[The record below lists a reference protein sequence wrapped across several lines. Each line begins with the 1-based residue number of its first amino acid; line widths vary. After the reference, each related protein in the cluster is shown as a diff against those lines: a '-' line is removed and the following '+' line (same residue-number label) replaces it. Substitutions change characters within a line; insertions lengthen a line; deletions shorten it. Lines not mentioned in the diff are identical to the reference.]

1 MKNIAEFKHAEKL
14 ASKLLEIFAALAGN
28 GKSFD
33 PLVEGVHQVVVIKAE
48 ERLSKKGKKMREIKL
63 RSLKDGRDA
72 TIYIMKFRKQ
82 DWNTWENI
90 EVGQQLMI
98 TLKYNNGF
106 PNVTINQKGA
116 VIDVLPEKPNE
127 ALTNQTIYIYDIEVF
142 KKDNLFVFRDYFT
155 KEWTVIH
162 NDLDALRK
170 FYLANRD
177 SLFVGYNSH
186 SYDSNVMRAYL
197 QGKNPFHVSKAIIES
212 DDRGLVYKM
221 FDTKKTPLFGMD
233 LYQDN
238 RGFSLKEHSAFMGI
252 NIKETEVD
260 FDLDRELTE
269 EEQVLNELYCKNDVL
284 ATEKRF
290 EQNIGMLVAKA
301 AIALYFGLDKM
312 ALSMTNANLTAE
324 LLGAE
329 KTPDRGD
336 ELDKYELPEG
346 FEIESETIREAF
358 MTDEFEANDK
368 GHASISLDVPR
379 RDVTEVLGV
388 GGIHGAKESF
398 IHVGNFH
405 ARDVGSLYPNTMVLF
420 DYLSRNIPENKRHIY
435 QMLLDERM
443 EAKYSNKEFTEIK
456 GVQIP
461 TKLLINGYKLPL
473 NTKYGAMGAEFN
485 KLYDPRM
492 RLLVCITGQMAMWD
506 LLEKIED
513 HATIIQSNTDA
524 HYYIP
529 FSEEDEKAID
539 EIANDWMK
547 RTGYT
552 LDDDPFREIYQAN
565 VNNYLAVTTDGK
577 VKFKG
582 AIGLTNGL
590 KVSKAIVSNA
600 FINYVVSG
608 KDYKEFINECD
619 ELRQF
624 QMITKTG
631 YTFDDT
637 IVRDS
642 EGNEMK
648 AQKVNRTFAIKDPNK
663 AVEIFKVKRGAV
675 IEEEGTT
682 IVGDDS
688 YTKGLPNA
696 PEYYAIDN
704 DAIGEGWITLDDI
717 DKEYYINQVEDLL
730 VMWFGA
736 TWKERI
742 EQAHAKRNKLG
753 YKTPSV
759 RNYID

>member
-1 MKNIAEFKHAEKL
+1 MKNIAEFKGAEKL

-33 PLVEGVHQVVVIKAE
+33 PMIEGVHQVVVIKAE
-48 ERLSKKGKKMREIKL
+48 ERLSAKGKEMKEIKV
-63 RSLKDGRDA
+63 RSTNDGRDA
-72 TIYIMKFRKQ
+72 TFYIMKFRKQ
-82 DWNTWENI
+82 DWKTWEKI

-116 VIDVLPEKPNE
+116 VIEDLPEKPNE
-127 ALTNQTIYIYDIEVF
+127 ALTKQTIYIYDIEVF

-155 KEWTVIH
+155 KEGTVIH

-212 DDRGLVYKM
+212 DDRALAYKM

-346 FEIESETIREAF
+346 FKIESETIRQAF
-358 MTDEFEANDK
+358 MTDDFEANDK

-420 DYLSRNIPENKRHIY
+420 DYLSRNIPEDKRHIY

-506 LLEKIED
+506 LLEKIEN

-565 VNNYLAVTTDGK
+565 VNNYLAVTSDGK

-600 FINYVVSG
+600 FINYVVAG

-637 IVRDS
+637 VVRDS
-642 EGNEMK
+642 KGNEMK
-648 AQKVNRTFAIKDPNK
+648 AQKVNRTFAVKDPNK

-688 YTKGLPNA
+688 YTKGLANA

-704 DAIGEGWITLDDI
+704 AAIGEGWITLDDI

-730 VMWFGA
+730 VMWFG
-736 TWKERI
+736 TNWKERI
-742 EQAHAKRNKLG
+742 EQAHAKRIKLG
-753 YKTPSV
+753 YTTPSV

>member
-1 MKNIAEFKHAEKL
+1 MKNIAEFKGVEKL
-14 ASKLLEIFAALAGN
+14 ASKLLEIFSNLAGN

-33 PLVEGVHQVVVIKAE
+33 PMIEGVHQVVVIKAE
-48 ERLSKKGKKMREIKL
+48 ERLSAKGKEMKEIKV
-63 RSLKDGRDA
+63 RSTNDGRDA
-72 TIYIMKFRKQ
+72 TFYIMKFRKQ
-82 DWNTWENI
+82 DWKTWEDI
-90 EVGQQLMI
+90 QVGQQLMI

-116 VIDVLPEKPNE
+116 IANITDKPSQ

-142 KKDNLFVFRDYFT
+142 KKDNLFVFRNYFT

-177 SLFVGYNSH
+177 SLFIGYNSH
-186 SYDSNVMRAYL
+186 SYDANVMRAYL
-197 QGKNPFHVSKAIIES
+197 QGKNPYHVSKAIIES

-252 NIKETEVD
+252 NIKETDVD

-346 FEIESETIREAF
+346 FEIESENILNAF
-358 MTDEFEANDK
+358 MKDEFEANDK

-398 IHVGNFH
+398 IHVGKFH

-420 DYLSRNIPENKRHIY
+420 DYLSRNIPEDKRHIY

-456 GVQIP
+456 GVKIP

-552 LDDDPFREIYQAN
+552 LDDDPFKAIFQKD
-565 VNNYLAVTTDGK
+565 VNNYLAVTSDGK

-608 KDYKEFINECD
+608 KDYKEFINECN
-619 ELRQF
+619 EIRQF

-631 YTFDDT
+631 WTFDDT
-637 IVRDS
+637 VVRDMN
-642 EGNEMK
+642 GNETK
-648 AQKVNRTFAIKDPNK
+648 AQKVNRVFAIKDSYK
-663 AVEIFKVKRGAV
+663 AVEIFKVKRGSI

-704 DAIGEGWITLDDI
+704 EAIGEGWITIDDI

-730 VMWFGA
+730 VMWFG
-736 TWKERI
+736 TNWKERI
-742 EQAHAKRNKLG
+742 EQAHSQMTEFPEVK
-753 YKTPSV
+753 
-759 RNYID
+759 NYID

>member
-33 PLVEGVHQVVVIKAE
+33 PMIEGIHQVVVIKAE
-48 ERLSKKGKKMREIKL
+48 ERLSSKGKKMKEIKV
-63 RSLKDGRDA
+63 RSTKDGRDA
-72 TIYIMKFRKQ
+72 TFYIMKFRKQ
-82 DWNTWENI
+82 DWKTWEKI
-90 EVGQQLMI
+90 EVGQQLNI

-116 VIDVLPEKPNE
+116 VVDVLPEKPNE
-127 ALTNQTIYIYDIEVF
+127 ALTKQTIYIYDIEVF

-162 NDLDALRK
+162 NDLKALRK

-177 SLFVGYNSH
+177 SLFVGYNSS

-212 DDRGLVYKM
+212 EDRGLVYKM

-312 ALSMTNANLTAE
+312 ALSITNANLTAE

-420 DYLSRNIPENKRHIY
+420 DYLSRNIPEDKRHIY

-506 LLEKIED
+506 LLEKIEN

-539 EIANDWMK
+539 EIANDWME

-608 KDYKEFINECD
+608 KDYREFIYECD

-631 YTFDDT
+631 WTFDDT

-648 AQKVNRTFAIKDPNK
+648 AQKVNRTFAIKDPNN

-682 IVGDDS
+682 IVCDDS

-704 DAIGEGWITLDDI
+704 AAIGEGWITLDDI
-717 DKEYYINQVEDLL
+717 DKDYYINQVEDLL
-730 VMWFGA
+730 VLWFGA

-742 EQAHAKRNKLG
+742 EQAHAKRTKLG

>member
-1 MKNIAEFKHAEKL
+1 MKNIAEFKGAETL

-33 PLVEGVHQVVVIKAE
+33 PMIEGVHQVVVIKAE
-48 ERLSKKGKKMREIKL
+48 ERLSAKGKEMKEIKV
-63 RSLKDGRDA
+63 RSTKDGRDA
-72 TIYIMKFRKQ
+72 TFYIMKFRKQ
-82 DWNTWENI
+82 DWKTWENI
-90 EVGQQLMI
+90 EVGQQLNI

-106 PNVTINQKGA
+106 PNVTINQKGT
-116 VIDVLPEKPNE
+116 VVDVLPEKPNK

-170 FYLANRD
+170 FYLTNRD

-420 DYLSRNIPENKRHIY
+420 DYLSRNIPEDKRHIY

-506 LLEKIED
+506 LLEKIEN

-608 KDYKEFINECD
+608 KDYKEFIYECD

-631 YTFDDT
+631 WTFDDT
-637 IVRDS
+637 IVRDCN
-642 EGNEMK
+642 GNEMK
-648 AQKVNRTFAIKDPNK
+648 AQKVNRTFAIKDPSK

-704 DAIGEGWITLDDI
+704 AAIGEGWITLDDI

-730 VMWFGA
+730 VMWFST

-742 EQAHAKRNKLG
+742 EQAHAKRIKLG

>member
-48 ERLSKKGKKMREIKL
+48 ERLSAKGKEMKEIKV
-63 RSLKDGRDA
+63 RSTNDGRDA
-72 TIYIMKFRKQ
+72 TFYIMKFRKQ
-82 DWNTWENI
+82 DWKTWENI
-90 EVGQQLMI
+90 GVGQQLMI

-116 VIDVLPEKPNE
+116 VIDNLPEKPSK
-127 ALTNQTIYIYDIEVF
+127 AITKQTIYIYDIEVF

-162 NDLDALRK
+162 NDLDTLRK

-212 DDRGLVYKM
+212 DDRALAYKM

-336 ELDKYELPEG
+336 ELYKYELPEG
-346 FEIESETIREAF
+346 FKIESETIRQAF
-358 MTDEFEANDK
+358 MTNDFEANDT

-420 DYLSRNIPENKRHIY
+420 DYLSRNIPEDKRHIY

-443 EAKYSNKEFTEIK
+443 EAKYSDKEFTEIK
-456 GVQIP
+456 GIQIP
-461 TKLLINGYKLPL
+461 TELLIDGYKLPL

-529 FSEEDEKAID
+529 FSKEDENAID
-539 EIANDWMK
+539 DIANDWMK

-565 VNNYLAVTTDGK
+565 VNNYLAVKTDGK

-600 FINYVVSG
+600 FINYVVAG
-608 KDYKEFINECD
+608 KDYKDFINECD

-624 QMITKTG
+624 QMVTKTG
-631 YTFDDT
+631 FSFDDT
-637 IVRDS
+637 IYRDGN
-642 EGNEMK
+642 GNEFK
-648 AQKVNRTFAIKDPNK
+648 AQKVNRTFAVKDPSK

-704 DAIGEGWITLDDI
+704 EAIGEGWITLDDV
-717 DKEYYINQVEDLL
+717 DKDYYINQVEELL
-730 VMWFGA
+730 VMWFG
-736 TWKERI
+736 TNWKERI
-742 EQAHAKRNKLG
+742 EQAHAKRTKLG

>member
-1 MKNIAEFKHAEKL
+1 MKNIAEFKGAEQL
-14 ASKLLEIFAALAGN
+14 ASKLLEIFSALAGN

-33 PLVEGVHQVVVIKAE
+33 PMIEGVHQVVVIKAE
-48 ERLSKKGKKMREIKL
+48 ERLSAKGKEMKEIKV
-63 RSLKDGRDA
+63 RSTKDGRDA
-72 TIYIMKFRKQ
+72 TFYIMKFRKQ
-82 DWNTWENI
+82 DWKTWEKI
-90 EVGQQLMI
+90 EVGQQLII

-116 VIDVLPEKPNE
+116 IIDNLPEKPNKS
-127 ALTNQTIYIYDIEVF
+127 LTNQTIYIYDIEVF

-170 FYLANRD
+170 FYLDNRD

-212 DDRGLVYKM
+212 DDRALAYKM

-252 NIKETEVD
+252 NIKETDVD

-336 ELDKYELPEG
+336 ELDKYELPDG
-346 FEIESETIREAF
+346 FKIESEAIRQAF
-358 MTDEFEANDK
+358 MTNEFEANDK

-379 RDVTEVLGV
+379 RDVVEVLGV

-420 DYLSRNIPENKRHIY
+420 NYLSRNIPEDKQHIY

-456 GVQIP
+456 GVKIP

-539 EIANDWMK
+539 DIADDWMK

-552 LDDDPFREIYQAN
+552 LDDDPFKAIFQKD
-565 VNNYLAVTTDGK
+565 VNNYLAVTSDGK

-600 FINYVVSG
+600 FINYVVGG
-608 KDYKEFINECD
+608 KDYREFINECD

-624 QMITKTG
+624 QMVTKTG

-637 IVRDS
+637 VVRDH
-642 EGNEMK
+642 EGNEKK
-648 AQKVNRTFAIKDPNK
+648 AQKVNRAFAIKDPNK

-675 IEEEGTT
+675 IEDEDT
-682 IVGDDS
+682 IIFGDDS

-704 DAIGEGWITLDDI
+704 EAIGEGWITLDDI
-717 DKEYYINQVEDLL
+717 DKEYYVNQVEDLL
-730 VMWFGA
+730 VLWFG
-736 TWKERI
+736 TNWKERI
-742 EQAHAKRNKLG
+742 EQAHSQMDEFPEVK
-753 YKTPSV
+753 
-759 RNYID
+759 NYID

>member
-1 MKNIAEFKHAEKL
+1 MKNIAEFKGAEKL

-33 PLVEGVHQVVVIKAE
+33 PMIEGVHQVVVIKAD
-48 ERLSKKGKKMREIKL
+48 ERLSAKGKKMREIKV
-63 RSLKDGRDA
+63 RSTKDGRDA
-72 TIYIMKFRKQ
+72 TFYIMKFRKQ
-82 DWNTWENI
+82 DWKTWENI

-106 PNVTINQKGA
+106 PNVTINQKGS
-116 VIDVLPEKPNE
+116 VVDVLPEKPNE
-127 ALTNQTIYIYDIEVF
+127 VLTKQTIYIYDIEVF

-162 NDLDALRK
+162 NNLDALRK

-212 DDRGLVYKM
+212 DDRALAYKM

-269 EEQVLNELYCKNDVL
+269 EEQVLNEIYCKNDVL

-346 FEIESETIREAF
+346 FEIESETIRQAF

-398 IHVGNFH
+398 IHVGKFH

-420 DYLSRNIPENKRHIY
+420 DYLSRNIPEDKRHIY

-506 LLEKIED
+506 LLEKIEN

-539 EIANDWMK
+539 DIANDWMK

-552 LDDDPFREIYQAN
+552 LDDDPFKAIFQKD
-565 VNNYLAVTTDGK
+565 VNNYLAVTSDGK

-600 FINYVVSG
+600 FINYVVAG

-637 IVRDS
+637 VVRDS
-642 EGNEMK
+642 KGNEMK
-648 AQKVNRTFAIKDPNK
+648 AQKVNRTFAIKDPSK

-675 IEEEGTT
+675 IEEEGTM

-704 DAIGEGWITLDDI
+704 AAIGEGWITLDDI

-730 VMWFGA
+730 VMWLG
-736 TWKERI
+736 I
-742 EQAHAKRNKLG
+742 EWRVRLEEAHSKFKKLG
-753 YKTPSV
+753 YTFPEVK
-759 RNYID
+759 NYID

>member
-1 MKNIAEFKHAEKL
+1 MKNIAEFKGAETL
-14 ASKLLEIFAALAGN
+14 ASKLLEIFSALAGN

-33 PLVEGVHQVVVIKAE
+33 PMIEGIHQVVVIKAE
-48 ERLSKKGKKMREIKL
+48 ERLSAKGKEMKEIKV
-63 RSLKDGRDA
+63 RSTNDGRDA
-72 TIYIMKFRKQ
+72 TFYIMKFRKQ
-82 DWNTWENI
+82 DWKTWENI

-106 PNVTINQKGA
+106 PNVTINQKGS
-116 VIDVLPEKPNE
+116 VVDVLPEKPND
-127 ALTNQTIYIYDIEVF
+127 ALTKQTIYIYDIEVF

-155 KEWTVIH
+155 KEWIVIH

-177 SLFVGYNSH
+177 SLFVGYNSS

-238 RGFSLKEHSAFMGI
+238 RGFSLKEFSAFFGI

-420 DYLSRNIPENKRHIY
+420 DYLSRNIPEEKRHIY

-506 LLEKIED
+506 LLEKIEN

-552 LDDDPFREIYQAN
+552 LDDDPFKAIFQKD
-565 VNNYLAVTTDGK
+565 VNNYLAVTSDGK

-608 KDYKEFINECD
+608 KDYKEFIYECD

-631 YTFDDT
+631 WTFDDT

-642 EGNEMK
+642 EGNEKK
-648 AQKVNRTFAIKDPNK
+648 AQKVNRTFAVKDPNK
-663 AVEIFKVKRGAV
+663 AVEIFKVKRGAI

-704 DAIGEGWITLDDI
+704 AAIGEGWITLDDI

-742 EQAHAKRNKLG
+742 EQAHNQIDEFPEVK
-753 YKTPSV
+753 
-759 RNYID
+759 NYID

>member
-1 MKNIAEFKHAEKL
+1 MKNIAEFKGAEKL

-33 PLVEGVHQVVVIKAE
+33 PMIEGVHQVVVIKAE
-48 ERLSKKGKKMREIKL
+48 ERLSAKGKEMKEIKV
-63 RSLKDGRDA
+63 RSTNDGRDA
-72 TIYIMKFRKQ
+72 TFYIMKFRKQ
-82 DWNTWENI
+82 DWKTWEKI

-116 VIDVLPEKPNE
+116 VIEDLPEKPNE
-127 ALTNQTIYIYDIEVF
+127 ALTKQTIYIYDIEVF

-212 DDRGLVYKM
+212 DDRALAYKM

-346 FEIESETIREAF
+346 FKIESETIRQAF
-358 MTDEFEANDK
+358 MTDDFEANDK

-405 ARDVGSLYPNTMVLF
+405 ARDVDSLYPNTMVLF
-420 DYLSRNIPENKRHIY
+420 DYLSRNIPEDKRHIY

-506 LLEKIED
+506 LLEKIEN

-539 EIANDWMK
+539 EITNDWMK

-552 LDDDPFREIYQAN
+552 LDDDPFRAIFQKD
-565 VNNYLAVTTDGK
+565 VNNYLAVTSDGK

-600 FINYVVSG
+600 FINYVVAG

-619 ELRQF
+619 EIRQF

-637 IVRDS
+637 VVRDS
-642 EGNEMK
+642 EGNETK
-648 AQKVNRTFAIKDPNK
+648 AQKVNRTFAVKDPNK
-663 AVEIFKVKRGAV
+663 AVEIFKVKHGAI

-704 DAIGEGWITLDDI
+704 EAIGEGWITLDDI

-730 VMWFGA
+730 IMWFG
-736 TWKERI
+736 TNWKERI
-742 EQAHAKRNKLG
+742 EQAHSQIDEFPEVK
-753 YKTPSV
+753 
-759 RNYID
+759 NYID